1 LGSFTSIVYKEIKEL
16 VRDPKILFGVVL
28 LPLLLYPLM
37 GQGLQISQQSV
48 QTAIRGA
55 QFSVYSDDNGQV
67 AGIFVQY
74 ITTNN
79 TITNIQATGLEDALV
94 KFKDS
99 NSVAMVY
106 VPNGYSQNITDGLK
120 GHVKIY
126 GNLKNLNIA
135 EASGVE
141 VAGSLVSV
149 YNYYYSLAMIK
160 QLMVATGNL
169 GDSEAIRSPLSIS
182 YASIIKGNVIEVAPS
197 QITSVILSQSIMLP
211 IMVMMM
217 VIFAIQMAATSIALE
232 KEQKTLETLMTLP
245 VGRLTI
251 LSGKLAGS
259 VVIAVAGSISYMIG
273 FGYYTS
279 SAFSFAPQLTSVDL
293 TGVGIGIQPIGY
305 ALLGIVMFVTLV
317 SALALAISLAVFTDS
332 VRSAQSLT
340 GVLIVPLIIPAM
352 ILMFSDI
359 EMLPPAIQWIM
370 LAIPYT
376 HTMLA
381 TKAAFMGNY
390 WIMMRSIIYISAFT
404 VLVLWIAAK
413 IFSTERIITAR
424 FMSFSFRKRKRQTK

>member
-1 LGSFTSIVYKEIKEL
+1 MGSFTSIVYKEIKEL